1 VLLEA
6 WAMGKPVLANGRTP
20 VLREQVL
27 RSGGGLFYE
36 SYEEFAACL
45 DMLLAHKQLRQQ
57 LGQQGRRFVE
67 QHYTWTAV
75 EQRLEG
81 ALEHALLTIADPP
94 YPNQIT

>member
-1 VLLEA
+1 
-6 WAMGKPVLANGRTP
+6 
-20 VLREQVL
+20 LREQVL

-36 SYEEFAACL
+36 SYEEFVACL

-81 ALEHALLTIADPP
+81 ALEHALLTISDPP

>member
-20 VLREQVL
+20 VLREQIL

-45 DMLLAHKQLRQQ
+45 DILVGDRKLRRQ

-67 QHYTWTAV
+67 QYYTWNAV
-75 EQRLEG
+75 EQRLET
-81 ALEHALLTIADPP
+81 ALARALQMVAAPSTR
-94 YPNQIT
+94 NQTM